1 MRELVTS
8 GLLVLLA
15 AGSVEAQPQPAP
27 ATTGRDLLAAGDSL
41 GAAEAFQASLR
52 AGAPSRF
59 TVQLAIYCDVSNL
72 ERQVRAS
79 GNPPELFVLRRSVS
93 DRPCLGLYWGL
104 FGSRDEARAAVSN
117 IPGSLRASGQ
127 GPVALSAVLP
137 PGEPAPSRVV
147 AAPPPRAPV
156 PTPAPAVPAP
166 EAMPAAP
173 AEEPVAPPTRA
184 AEPVAAPPPT
194 AQPLP
199 RQMASAPLPETP
211 SVRVPAMEIAAGYSY
226 LWDDTL
232 PESDR
237 AYPLGWILSGCAN
250 LNRKIGVVGEVSAQ
264 YRSEDGLAE
273 LGAPFNVDLGLLGVH
288 AGLRYTHRHAGFV
301 TPYVQ
306 ALAGVTR
313 SSVDL
318 ADFRTVE
325 DDFSIQPGAGVVVQL
340 SDSVGLGLGGDYRLV
355 FGEERQRNQFRFHA
369 DLVFGIGGR

>member
-1 MRELVTS
+1 MRGLVTS

-27 ATTGRDLLAAGDSL
+27 AATGRDLLAAGDSL
-41 GAAEAFQASLR
+41 GAAEAFQESLR
-52 AGAPSRF
+52 AGALSRF

-79 GNPPELFVLRRSVS
+79 GNPPELFVLRRSVG

-127 GPVALSAVLP
+127 GPVALSAILP

-147 AAPPPRAPV
+147 TAPPPRAPV
-156 PTPAPAVPAP
+156 QTPAPMAAVPAP
-166 EAMPAAP
+166 QAMPAAP
-173 AEEPVAPPTRA
+173 AEEPVA
-184 AEPVAAPPPT
+184 APPPT
-194 AQPLP
+194 VEPQP
-199 RQMASAPLPETP
+199 RQVQSAPRPETP
-211 SVRVPAMEIAAGYSY
+211 SVRVPAMEIAGGYSY
-226 LWDDTL
+226 LWDDTF
-232 PESDR
+232 PDSDG

-264 YRSEDGLAE
+264 YKSQDALAE

-325 DDFSIQPGAGVVVQL
+325 DDFSIQPGVGLVVRL

-355 FGEERQRNQFRFHA
+355 FGEESQRNQFRFHA
-369 DLVFGIGGR
+369 DLVFGIGSR

>member
-1 MRELVTS
+1 MRGLATS
-8 GLLVLLA
+8 GLLALLA

-27 ATTGRDLLAAGDSL
+27 AAAGRDRLAAGDPL
-41 GAAEAFQASLR
+41 GAAEAFQESLR
-52 AGAPSRF
+52 DGGLSRF

-79 GNPPELFVLRRSVS
+79 GNPPELFVLRRSVG

-104 FGSRDEARAAVSN
+104 FGSRDEARAAVST
-117 IPGSLRASGQ
+117 IPGTLRASGQ
-127 GPVALSAVLP
+127 GPVAVSAILP

-147 AAPPPRAPV
+147 TAPPPPPRAQV
-156 PTPAPAVPAP
+156 PRPAPAVVVPPEP
-166 EAMPAAP
+166 EAMPAAS
-173 AEEPVAPPTRA
+173 A
-184 AEPVAAPPPT
+184 AEPVAPSPPT

-199 RQMASAPLPETP
+199 RQVASAPLPETP

-226 LWDDTL
+226 LWDDTF
-232 PESDR
+232 PESDGS
-237 AYPLGWILSGCAN
+237 YPLGWILSGCAN

-264 YRSEDGLAE
+264 YKSQDALAE
-273 LGAPFNVDLGLLGVH
+273 LGAPLNVDLGLLGVH
-288 AGLRYTHRHAGFV
+288 AGLRYTHRTALV

-318 ADFRTVE
+318 AGLRTVE
-325 DDFSIQPGAGVVVQL
+325 DDFSIQPGAGLVVRL

-355 FGEERQRNQFRFHA
+355 FGEENQRNQFRLHA
-369 DLVFGIGGR
+369 DLVFGIGSR